1 MRVREKKEYVI
12 FTFHTTAAAMAT
24 EKLCQERSIPGRLIP
39 APRSITADCGIAWA
53 APPEERERIENE
65 PGLPEIAGVRASTLY
80 KQPVSQKLLERLLGE
95 LFEVQYG

>member
-39 APRSITADCGIAWA
+39 APRSITADCGMAWRCEPSLRQQVVPLA
-53 APPEERERIENE
+53 DPNE
-65 PGLPEIAGVRASTLY
+65 VMGIYELEI
-80 KQPVSQKLLERLLGE
+80 
-95 LFEVQYG
+95 

>member
-24 EKLCQERSIPGRLIP
+24 EKLCQERNIPGRLIP

-53 APPEERERIENE
+53 APPEERERIEKE
-65 PGLPEIAGVRASTLY
+65 PGLPEIAGVYLR
-80 KQPVSQKLLERLLGE
+80 E
-95 LFEVQYG
+95 L

>member
-65 PGLPEIAGVRASTLY
+65 LPEIAGVYLR
-80 KQPVSQKLLERLLGE
+80 E
-95 LFEVQYG
+95 L

>member
-24 EKLCQERSIPGRLIP
+24 EKLCQE
-39 APRSITADCGIAWA
+39 RSITADCGIAWA

-65 PGLPEIAGVRASTLY
+65 PGLPEIAGVYLR
-80 KQPVSQKLLERLLGE
+80 E
-95 LFEVQYG
+95 L

>member
-24 EKLCQERSIPGRLIP
+24 EKLCQERSIPGPL
-39 APRSITADCGIAWA
+39 ITADCGIAWA

-65 PGLPEIAGVRASTLY
+65 PGLPEIAGVYLR
-80 KQPVSQKLLERLLGE
+80 E
-95 LFEVQYG
+95 L

>member
-24 EKLCQERSIPGRLIP
+24 EKLCQERNIPG
-39 APRSITADCGIAWA
+39 PRSITADCGIAWA

-65 PGLPEIAGVRASTLY
+65 PGLPEIAGVYLR
-80 KQPVSQKLLERLLGE
+80 E
-95 LFEVQYG
+95 L

>member
-24 EKLCQERSIPGRLIP
+24 EKLCQERNIPGRLIP

-53 APPEERERIENE
+53 APERERIENE
-65 PGLPEIAGVRASTLY
+65 PGLPEIAGVYLR
-80 KQPVSQKLLERLLGE
+80 E
-95 LFEVQYG
+95 L

>member
-24 EKLCQERSIPGRLIP
+24 EKLCQERNIPGRLIP
-39 APRSITADCGIAWA
+39 APRSIAWA

-65 PGLPEIAGVRASTLY
+65 PGLPEIAGVYLR
-80 KQPVSQKLLERLLGE
+80 E
-95 LFEVQYG
+95 L

>member
-24 EKLCQERSIPGRLIP
+24 EKLCQERNIPGRLIP

-53 APPEERERIENE
+53 APPE
-65 PGLPEIAGVRASTLY
+65 
-80 KQPVSQKLLERLLGE
+80 
-95 LFEVQYG
+95 

>member
-39 APRSITADCGIAWA
+39 RA
-53 APPEERERIENE
+53 AEHHRRLRHRV
-65 PGLPEIAGVRASTLY
+65 GRAAGGTRAH
-80 KQPVSQKLLERLLGE
+80 
-95 LFEVQYG
+95 